1 MNGLEGVGRGLIDF
15 KEFAKP
21 EPETTDCSELEPEPE
36 LIDFRDFSK
45 PEPEF
50 MYFSKPGP
58 ELELINFEDVSK
70 PKIKTDFSIPEL
82 ECEYFLSLKQLK
94 MICSCEFVLKNLKN
108 S

>member
-1 MNGLEGVGRGLIDF
+1 MDSLVIKSNGLEGEGCGLIDC

-21 EPETTDCSELEPEPE
+21 EPETTDFSELEPEPE
-36 LIDFRDFSK
+36 LIDYRDFSK
-45 PEPEF
+45 PEPES

-94 MICSCEFVLKNLKN
+94 MICS
-108 S
+108 